1 MLQPCK
7 DVAPR
12 LCTIVQCNWSR
23 DDECSAAFFF
33 QRSKRSKRV
42 DSSAGRAP
50 RAQNPGKHDPD
61 GNHLPFESQ
70 SAQYLFSSSAS
81 KELRTAWYLSTSFTD
96 LPVIILLHHH
106 HQHNSSCGLCRLLP
120 NEPLTKKR
128 KVWVRAICSA
138 VPLLPLPRCGAQ
150 ILLHDDGMIAF
161 QPTSMRLIRGE
172 NTPNQDEED
181 AMWCLRFKMWCWL
194 WSTSVTYH
202 YYILSV
208 CVNPLPQS
216 FSLPLSSSP
225 SPSLSLSLS
234 HTDNICRVKSYVMSK
249 SNHYTYWEKTFLT
262 TIGLNYLSRN
272 LTIL

>member
-50 RAQNPGKHDPD
+50 RAQSPGKHDPD

-120 NEPLTKKR
+120 NEPLTKKGKCEYGR
-128 KVWVRAICSA
+128 SAPPSLFFLFLAVERRVCFTTMGWLPFNQPACGLFEVKIPPIRTKRMPCDVWDSKCDADFEA
-138 VPLLPLPRCGAQ
+138 HLLP
-150 ILLHDDGMIAF
+150 ITTI
-161 QPTSMRLIRGE
+161 
-172 NTPNQDEED
+172 
-181 AMWCLRFKMWCWL
+181 
-194 WSTSVTYH
+194 
-202 YYILSV
+202 
-208 CVNPLPQS
+208 
-216 FSLPLSSSP
+216 FSLCVWTPFLRL
-225 SPSLSLSLS
+225 SLSLSLPLPLPHFLS
-234 HTDNICRVKSYVMSK
+234 LFHTRTISVELKVMLWARVI
-249 SNHYTYWEKTFLT
+249 TTLIEKKLF
-262 TIGLNYLSRN
+262 
-272 LTIL
+272 

>member
-12 LCTIVQCNWSR
+12 LCTIVQCNWPR

-61 GNHLPFESQ
+61 GNHLPFDSQ

-120 NEPLTKKR
+120 NEPLTKK
-128 KVWVRAICSA
+128 KKESVSTGD
-138 VPLLPLPRCGAQ
+138 LLRRP
-150 ILLHDDGMIAF
+150 
-161 QPTSMRLIRGE
+161 S
-172 NTPNQDEED
+172 
-181 AMWCLRFKMWCWL
+181 
-194 WSTSVTYH
+194 SS
-202 YYILSV
+202 
-208 CVNPLPQS
+208 
-216 FSLPLSSSP
+216 SSSP
-225 SPSLSLSLS
+225 WSAEFASRRWDDCLSTNQ
-234 HTDNICRVKSYVMSK
+234 HAAY
-249 SNHYTYWEKTFLT
+249 
-262 TIGLNYLSRN
+262 SR
-272 LTIL
+272 